1 MKVVY
6 VLCFCRRHSEQ
17 DHKGTLGGECE
28 AGGVMLGSER
38 LRGSNGE
45 GYCFIGKP
53 LTVLLWIHSSE
64 EKGGKKY
71 SEIVG
76 RH

>member
-1 MKVVY
+1 MKDVY
-6 VLCFCRRHSEQ
+6 VLCSCKRHSEQ
-17 DHKGTLGGECE
+17 DHKGKLRGECE
-28 AGGVMLGSER
+28 AGRVMLGSER

-45 GYCFIGKP
+45 GYRFIGKP
-53 LTVLLWIHSSE
+53 LTVLLWIHSSV

-71 SEIVG
+71 SEIEG